1 MLKYGNFILEKVI
14 YDLILESKIEF
25 SKSFLGILGSI
36 KHPIAQDILSL
47 QSQDKTVNYNY
58 IDVDLESNDEITF
71 IQDARAQRMTKD
83 VENIYKLTNTTKHL
97 KTSDFKT
104 EEGKNQNTEVYNL
117 LGLNIEESKKAPQ
130 GSKIRVLSKLVS
142 PYDSNKIYVAY
153 ECVTDNTMKAVIN
166 INGIEEDT
174 DIFQKLWTTNRNPL
188 RIGRFITA
196 MLPLTGKTYSDSE
209 KEKFVSEWKS
219 ILGVMNNAF
228 VKFAV
233 VQGYEIHRLY
243 QSDNYEEE
251 EEGTLGNS
259 CMAQASRDML
269 EIYTDNPEVCKMVVK
284 WSDNG
289 QFVNGVFQSGKIV
302 GRALLWTTTS
312 GDIFMDRIYTI
323 DSSDEELFKKY
334 AESNGWW
341 SKGSQNSS
349 SNFTAVRGSESK
361 NPVYVVQLLRS
372 YDDEYPYLDTLCYL
386 NDESGKLSNDKSEV
400 YANKLLN
407 DTGGGYDE
415 LDPDEDE
422 D

>member
-58 IDVDLESNDEITF
+58 IDVDLKSNDEITF

-97 KTSDFKT
+97 KTSNFKT

-251 EEGTLGNS
+251 EGTLGSS
-259 CMAQASRDML
+259 CMAQASSDML

-289 QFVNGVFQSGKIV
+289 QFVNGVFQSDKIV

-349 SNFTAVRGSESK
+349 SNFEAVRGSESK

-386 NDESGKLSNDKSEV
+386 NDNTGNLSNIQSEV
-400 YANKLLN
+400 RANKLLN
-407 DTGGGYDE
+407 DTDGCYEGLE
-415 LDPDEDE
+415 PDED
-422 D
+422 

>member
-58 IDVDLESNDEITF
+58 IDVDLKSNDEITF

-251 EEGTLGNS
+251 EGTLGSS
-259 CMAQASRDML
+259 CMAQASSDML

-289 QFVNGVFQSGKIV
+289 QFVNGVFQSDKIV

-372 YDDEYPYLDTLCYL
+372 YDDEDPYLDTLCYL
-386 NDESGKLSNDKSEV
+386 NDNTGKLSNKYYEIG
-400 YANKLLN
+400 ANKLLN
-407 DTGGGYDE
+407 DTDGGYEE
-415 LDPDEDE
+415 LETDED
-422 D
+422 

>member
-386 NDESGKLSNDKSEV
+386 NDNTGKLSNVGSEIG
-400 YANKLLN
+400 ANKLLN
-407 DTGGGYDE
+407 DTGGGYEE

>member
-97 KTSDFKT
+97 KTSNFKT

-130 GSKIRVLSKLVS
+130 GSKIRILSKLVS

-228 VKFAV
+228 AKFAV

-251 EEGTLGNS
+251 EGTLGSS
-259 CMAQASRDML
+259 CMAQASSDML

-289 QFVNGVFQSGKIV
+289 QFVNGVFQSDKIV

-349 SNFTAVRGSESK
+349 SNFEAVRGSESK

-386 NDESGKLSNDKSEV
+386 NDNTGNLSNIQSEV
-400 YANKLLN
+400 RANKLLN
-407 DTGGGYDE
+407 DTDGCYEGLE
-415 LDPDEDE
+415 PDEDE

>member
-14 YDLILESKIEF
+14 YDLLLESKIEF
-25 SKSFLGILGSI
+25 SKSFLGILGYI

-47 QSQDKTVNYNY
+47 QSQDKTINYNY
-58 IDVDLESNDEITF
+58 IDVNLKSNDEITF

-83 VENIYKLTNTTKHL
+83 VENLYKLTSPNSHL
-97 KTSDFKT
+97 KNSNFKT
-104 EEGKNQNTEVYNL
+104 EEGKNKNTEIYNL
-117 LGLNIEESKKAPQ
+117 LGLNIEEAKKAPQ
-130 GSKIRVLSKLVS
+130 GSQIRVLGKLVS
-142 PYDSNKIYVAY
+142 PYDSNKVYVAY

-166 INGIEEDT
+166 INGVTEDT

-196 MLPLTGKTYSDSE
+196 ILPLTGKTYSDSE

-228 VKFAV
+228 AKFAV
-233 VQGYEIHRLY
+233 VQGDEIHRLY

-251 EEGTLGNS
+251 EEGTLGSS
-259 CMAQASRDML
+259 CMSQASSDML

-289 QFVNGVFQSGKIV
+289 QFVDGVFKSDKIV

-323 DSSDEELFKKY
+323 DCSDEELFKKY

-341 SKGSQNSS
+341 AKSLQKSS
-349 SNFTAVRGSESK
+349 TNFMAVIGSESK
-361 NPVYVVQLLRS
+361 HVTYVVQLLRS
-372 YDDEYPYLDTLCYL
+372 YNDQYPYLDTLCYL
-386 NDESGKLSNDKSEV
+386 NDDTGKLSNNQSEV
-400 YANKLLN
+400 GANKLLN
-407 DTGGGYDE
+407 DTDGGYEE
-415 LDPDEDE
+415 LDDED
-422 D
+422 